1 MNPKRFTAEQ
11 IRFLKQNP
19 YTAYVSDSVIKFTLD
34 FKIRLAEAINNGERI
49 RSFIQETGYDYDMLG
64 EDRINAVVSRMRKEL
79 RAGNTPRAVNKKRKS
94 HPDLSD
100 YKSMTAEDAMIHM
113 QNEILYLHQE
123 LDFIKKIIELDK
135 AGGQKK

>member
-1 MNPKRFTAEQ
+1 M
-11 IRFLKQNP
+11 
-19 YTAYVSDSVIKFTLD
+19 D

-100 YKSMTAEDAMIHM
+100 YKGMTAEDAMIHM